1 MNPICSVEVLLALF
15 WRRNNAQV
23 SIVADMFMNSIE
35 EITSRS
41 KQAWGIA
48 GHDMAGRFFLSA
60 EVDRLADDTCNK
72 LYGNLAGITQNDGS

>member
-1 MNPICSVEVLLALF
+1 MNPICSVDIDYALF

-48 GHDMAGRFFLSA
+48 GHDMAGRFFCTEL
-60 EVDRLADDTCNK
+60 ERLADDT
-72 LYGNLAGITQNDGS
+72 